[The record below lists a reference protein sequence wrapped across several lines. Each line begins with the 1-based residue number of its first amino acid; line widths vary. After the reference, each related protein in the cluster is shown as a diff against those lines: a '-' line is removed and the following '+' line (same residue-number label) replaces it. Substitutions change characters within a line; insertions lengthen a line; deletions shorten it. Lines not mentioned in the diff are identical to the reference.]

1 MRLHVAYLYP
11 RPFCHRFLRFSFVF
25 TTKSIINNVAFR
37 HILRCLRC
45 TFRIYVATARW
56 RNGRCR
62 AEYGNVE
69 GSEWRCKRPSR
80 VRAGARCTKYVSKMT
95 HGFFIT
101 INSMVLYF
109 KHIIHID
116 DFPLNEHQS
125 SCRLCGGNNVIS
137 RHTEGIVLAPL
148 LFNLYT
154 NGKTVHTNTRSF
166 LYAHDLCAK
175 KKFPTTSLRVI
186 I

>member
-1 MRLHVAYLYP
+1 MRLRVAYP
-11 RPFCHRFLRFSFVF
+11 RPFCNRFLRLSFVF
-25 TTKSIINNVAFR
+25 TTKSNINNVAFR

-45 TFRIYVATARW
+45 TFRIYVANAIRQIRLIARW

-69 GSEWRCKRPSR
+69 GSEGRCKRPSR
-80 VRAGARCTKYVSKMT
+80 VRAGARCKKYVSKMT
-95 HGFFIT
+95 NGFFIT
-101 INSMVLYF
+101 INSMILYF

-125 SCRLCGGNNVIS
+125 SCRLCGGNNEIS
-137 RHTEGIVLAPL
+137 SHTEGFVLAPL

-154 NGKTVHTNTRSF
+154 NGKTVHTSTRSF
-166 LYAHDLCAK
+166 LYAHDLCIA
-175 KKFPTTSLRVI
+175 TQTIL
-186 I
+186 